1 MLHFRKHPVTSLLT
15 MTEYL
20 PALIINGPM
29 RVSIMVLLVGV
40 MPGWEGTRQP
50 EDGQCTL
57 GIIPLTWMTLW
68 VYPLVRFS
76 SCLTMELVPD
86 SPAPWMIISLMMMVM
101 EIMNCLT
108 VIEQCD
114 VMSKWFFIFSSAHFG
129 RTLESTLSVMVVML
143 WWPLLNWD
151 ICLNIFFLIVQIF
164 L

>member
-29 RVSIMVLLVGV
+29 RDSIMILLVGV
-40 MPGWEGTRQP
+40 MPGWEGTQQP

-76 SCLTMELVPD
+76 FCLSMELVPD

-129 RTLESTLSVMVVML
+129 RTLESTLSVSDGSYPSGL
-143 WWPLLNWD
+143 S
-151 ICLNIFFLIVQIF
+151 VQIF
-164 L
+164 LSLCF